1 MAQQEY
7 TTVRSRKLGAM
18 LRRFR
23 EERGLTLDEAG
34 KHLERSRSSLSK
46 IENAQSLIRPRD
58 VRQILDGYQVTDQPL
73 REALIDLS
81 RHSHEKGWW
90 QSYAGL
96 APAAYLDLLSLEQ
109 DARSIRTYQPVR
121 VPGLLQTEDYLRSL
135 TDRAHTALADAEV
148 SRLADERK
156 LRQERLDGDT
166 PIDLWAVIDEAAL
179 RRLVAEPKPLNDQLR
194 HLSSMAR
201 RSNVT
206 IQVLPFSAGLASW
219 VNSPLSILE
228 FPQLTALDVVY
239 LENLTSSAFLED
251 ESEVRRYIL
260 EFDHLRAAALSPA
273 QSRRMI
279 TQLAAES
286 T

>member
-58 VRQILDGYQVTDQPL
+58 LRQILDGYQITEEPL

-90 QSYAGL
+90 QSYASL
-96 APAAYLDLLSLEQ
+96 APPAYLDLLSLEQ
-109 DARSIRTYQPVR
+109 DARSIRTYEPVL
-121 VPGLLQTEDYLRSL
+121 VPGLLQTEDYV
-135 TDRAHTALADAEV
+135 RALLEV
-148 SRLADERK
+148 SHIPVPEEDTARFVEERVERQARLSGEEP
-156 LRQERLDGDT
+156 LE
-166 PIDLWAVIDEAAL
+166 LWAVLEETVIHRIAASNSL
-179 RRLVAEPKPLNDQLR
+179 RGQLK
-194 HLSSMAR
+194 HLASVGKLP
-201 RSNVT
+201 NVT
-206 IQVLPFSAGLASW
+206 IQVLPTAAGVTSW
-219 VNSPLSILE
+219 VSSKFDILE

-239 LENLTSSAFLED
+239 LENLAGNAYLED
-251 ESEVRRYIL
+251 VSEVRRYIL
-260 EFDHLRAAALSPA
+260 EFDHLRAAALSPSK
-273 QSRRMI
+273 SRRLI
-279 TQLAAES
+279 AEVAAES